1 MVICEPRMKLMV
13 ESALLN
19 SRGRLRPTFGNR

>member
-1 MVICEPRMKLMV
+1 MKLMV

-19 SRGRLRPTFGNR
+19 SRGRLRPTFGNK